1 MRAQAQVQATHAQ
14 QQQQQATH
22 AQQQQQQQQ
31 QQLQLLRQQF
41 QLQLQQGL
49 AAAAQSQAAQQE
61 IVGRLVSI
69 LTQTHHCLYRLA
81 RRCASQCV
89 ELPIECV
96 RPLLPQPRLR
106 RRLASTSRL
115 DAP

>member
-1 MRAQAQVQATHAQ
+1 
-14 QQQQQATH
+14 
-22 AQQQQQQQQ
+22 
-31 QQLQLLRQQF
+31 
-41 QLQLQQGL
+41 LQQGL